1 MRSSPH
7 ALESVSS
14 SRVSRSGGCPIDTLE
29 RADLQSHQKA
39 RQRLRPLRSH
49 VQHHSLAP
57 PTRQRRHQRR
67 LLMPQVCRRL
77 MQVCFL
83 WLKPFAMSG

>member
-1 MRSSPH
+1 VRSSPH

-57 PTRQRRHQRR
+57 PTTQRRH
-67 LLMPQVCRRL
+67 LLMPQVCHRL

-83 WLKPFAMSG
+83 RLKPFAMSG